1 MYGIMVSYVYNDEI
15 VTILFLL
22 INFSQYYVIFSFAIY
37 QVAPFEEEIFL

>member
-1 MYGIMVSYVYNDEI
+1 MYGIMVSYVYKDEI

-22 INFSQYYVIFSFAIY
+22 INFSQYYVIFLLAIY